1 MSTTTIKTNLTGDAS
16 GLIAAAQA
24 AANSMGTL
32 AERKVA
38 SAARAKEAYMS
49 ELAAI
54 KLQAGGYEKLADS
67 VRAAS
72 VVREEAYKLAVKA
85 NIPISEAI
93 SLANAQA
100 AAVAKLTTNIKQQA
114 QAQAVASTGGSSRSI
129 GLPALAGGGLAPLT
143 PSMLSAMDRHTAQT
157 RELSRQQGNLTGS
170 TKNSALGF
178 LAFSQALE
186 DSQYGING
194 VLNNIPQMVLG
205 FGLGAGVAG
214 AISIAAVAA
223 VALYPALKRLTG
235 AMETEKLDEY
245 IKSLQELT
253 VAGRAAARKD
263 YDAVVLAR
271 EMVAF
276 GEELTEKY
284 RQRLSLGTD
293 MVKVYEGEITASKQL
308 AEHEAKIADLKTR
321 TAAAEGRDV
330 SKAPQIAHEKE
341 LADIQAETVKRKQI
355 EIKVNDDIA
364 AKRTQ
369 QAAIEQEN
377 AKRII
382 ALEKERL
389 KLQERI
395 EEGQAAIT
403 STKAR
408 RDKSKENQP
417 GYLDLTAGLLADAT
431 GASSAYSASEK
442 LQGGEGLAGNFYIRH
457 KETLRQAVLE
467 QKKLS
472 DNITIST
479 NSLKRNEAALAATT
493 GRQVALNKAGDDAVI
508 TLKAEIDA
516 LNTKL
521 QLNDTEMK
529 QLATKTAQ
537 LKDLKKEAD
546 KLRDAE
552 SAREARS
559 RDPRQGGYYGGETED
574 ETAARIAEQQK
585 EAAGAPARQE
595 LNTELDM
602 LKLQQQGRSK
612 IAEELGKEV
621 ELRKE
626 AKALAETT
634 NRSEE
639 ETLATLREI
648 NAQKKDLADARRSPA
663 EGRADRAKERAE
675 GRDRRVRD
683 ARAKNRLGRP
693 QIPRTNE
700 EKRKAKEREG
710 GQAVRDEQDK
720 RNKAADLGKADE
732 EAKKGWSKLI
742 STQDKLAVFLEE
754 LSKI

>member
-85 NIPISEAI
+85 NIPISEAL

-114 QAQAVASTGGSSRSI
+114 QAQAVASSVGSPRSI

-186 DSQYGING
+186 DSQYGIKG
-194 VLNNIPQMVLG
+194 VLNNIPQMILG
-205 FGLGAGVAG
+205 FGGGAGLAG

-223 VALYPALKRLTG
+223 VTAYAVFEKFSGLKAIKEWAATSKEMVDDFTASINKAARETADLKSEIATLARLT
-235 AMETEKLDEY
+235 D
-245 IKSLQELT
+245 QEVKTDFAVERRVDVDADKYKEL
-253 VAGRAAARKD
+253 ADAAAAIQRKRATE
-263 YDAVVLAR
+263 DAAQS
-271 EMVAF
+271 AA
-276 GEELTEKY
+276 
-284 RQRLSLGTD
+284 
-293 MVKVYEGEITASKQL
+293 TASKQTVDGIRK
-308 AEHEAKIADLKTR
+308 KIQALHDLKNAGPPDFRKPVREAGQEAFDAAKLKYTTATTRATDDLATAEKNLIAVSKDWERTRSEGGGIRTDLEARRREAAAVAEEARR
-321 TAAAEGRDV
+321 TAAGREAEKSAADAYLKGKT
-330 SKAPQIAHEKE
+330 KAGEAAHTASNAAPTYADTEAYKAGAKRVKDLEDQIAAQKR
-341 LADIQAETVKRKQI
+341 LQAEKNKEVEALDAAITKTKDATAVALKALSDKRAALKE
-355 EIKVNDDIA
+355 EIGLNHEQRRTREESLAAELKSINDIA
-364 AKRTQ
+364 AEKLRLLPM
-369 QAAIEQEN
+369 EQE
-377 AKRII
+377 
-382 ALEKERL
+382 
-389 KLQERI
+389 
-395 EEGQAAIT
+395 EEN
-403 STKAR
+403 R
-408 RDKSKENQP
+408 
-417 GYLDLTAGLLADAT
+417 
-431 GASSAYSASEK
+431 
-442 LQGGEGLAGNFYIRH
+442 
-457 KETLRQAVLE
+457 
-467 QKKLS
+467 
-472 DNITIST
+472 
-479 NSLKRNEAALAATT
+479 
-493 GRQVALNKAGDDAVI
+493 
-508 TLKAEIDA
+508 
-516 LNTKL
+516 
-521 QLNDTEMK
+521 
-529 QLATKTAQ
+529 
-537 LKDLKKEAD
+537 KKE
-546 KLRDAE
+546 K
-552 SAREARS
+552 
-559 RDPRQGGYYGGETED
+559 
-574 ETAARIAEQQK
+574 
-585 EAAGAPARQE
+585 AGAPARQD
-595 LNTELDM
+595 LATELDM

-639 ETLATLREI
+639 EMLATLREI
-648 NAQKKDLADARRSPA
+648 NAQKKDLAAARRSPA
-663 EGRADRAKERAE
+663 EARADRAKERAE
-675 GRDRRVRD
+675 GKDRRVRD

-720 RNKAADLGKADE
+720 RNKKADLPKADD
-732 EAKKGWSKLI
+732 EARKGWGKLI
-742 STQDKLAVFLEE
+742 STQEKLAVFLEE